1 MAPLI
6 RLVPLVLAL
15 LGQADQ
21 KEQAR
26 QFLDLCQA
34 GKFTEATANFDAKMK
49 EVLGPEKL
57 QALWK
62 QIGTQLGPI
71 AKMGPPRTD
80 KVASSTRVKIRCEF
94 KTTPLDALISF
105 NAQGQIEGL
114 FFVPPEKA
122 AESPESPEPPYAEKS
137 KFTEEPITVGA
148 RDWPLPGTLTRPKGV
163 ASAPLVIL
171 VHGSGPN
178 DRDET
183 LGPNTPFRDLAHG
196 LATRGIAVLR
206 YDKRTFAHK
215 EKLVKQ
221 GLAKTIT
228 IKEEV
233 LDDVVATLEKARGLP
248 GIDSDRIFVL
258 GHSGGGSLA
267 PLIAQ
272 RDGHLAGIILLAAAS
287 RPIDEGLLEQLRY
300 VKSVDPDQ
308 AEAVGKIE
316 KEVEAALVRMKAGK
330 ARDDEMIMGAPVIY
344 WKSLQAIDS
353 ARIAGALKG
362 VPALVLQGGRDYQV
376 TQADFEGFRTALR
389 GRPNTAFHL
398 YPDLNHLF
406 QKGKGKAVPKE
417 YLKPVPVD
425 QKVVDDI
432 AKWVKSIR

>member
-1 MAPLI
+1 MVSTI
-6 RLVPLVLAL
+6 WLVPLVLLL

-21 KEQAR
+21 KAQAR

-34 GKFTEATANFDAKMK
+34 GKFTEATANFDAKMR
-49 EVLGPEKL
+49 EVLGPDKL
-57 QALWK
+57 EGLWK
-62 QIGTQLGPI
+62 QLGQQLGPI
-71 AKMGPPRTD
+71 EKMGPPRTD
-80 KVASSTRVKIRCEF
+80 KVQSSTRVKIRCDF
-94 KTTPLDALISF
+94 KNSPLDALISF
-105 NAQGQIEGL
+105 NAQGQIEG
-114 FFVPPEKA
+114 FFLVDAEKTA
-122 AESPESPEPPYAEKS
+122 DAHEPAGPPYAERS
-137 KFTEEPITVGA
+137 KFTEEPLTVGA

-163 ASAPLVIL
+163 ESAPLVIL

-183 LGPNTPFRDLAHG
+183 LGPNKPFRDLAFG

-206 YDKRTFAHK
+206 YDKRTFAQKARLLK
-215 EKLVKQ
+215 E
-221 GLAKTIT
+221 GFDKTIT

-233 LDDVVATLEKARGLP
+233 LDDVLATLQKVRDLR
-248 GIDSDRIFVL
+248 GIDADRIFVL

-272 RDGHLAGIILLAAAS
+272 RDGHVAGIILLAASS
-287 RPIDEGLLEQLRY
+287 RSIEEGLLEQFRY
-300 VKSVDPDQ
+300 FKSVEPDQ
-308 AEAVGKIE
+308 AEAVAKVE
-316 KEVEAALVRMKAGK
+316 KEVGSALARIKAGK
-330 ARDDEMIMGAPVIY
+330 ARDDEMIMGAPVRY
-344 WKSLQAIDS
+344 WKSLQTVDS
-353 ARIAGALKG
+353 PRIAAALKG

-389 GRPNTAFHL
+389 GRPNTVFHL

-417 YLKPVPVD
+417 YEKAAPVD